1 MISYLK
7 HTLFQRIF
15 SFILQFGWQ
24 IIQELLITFP
34 PKGGCKADP
43 ERVHKSKLF
52 WKRTFDFL
60 VSVANIPLFW
70 NPENALLCVCGGVGA
85 KWILPGGGACCGH
98 RPKLVQTPTTV
109 LQCDPV

>member
-34 PKGGCKADP
+34 PKGGCEADP
-43 ERVHKSKLF
+43 ERVHKSQLF

-70 NPENALLCVCGGVGA
+70 NPENALLCVCVWVGGCVGGWRYFSPSDCLRF
-85 KWILPGGGACCGH
+85 K
-98 RPKLVQTPTTV
+98 VS
-109 LQCDPV
+109 